1 MRPKVLKWEVIIL
14 CVILFFPGISLNA
27 QEVRQDDI
35 YEIRQSSFS
44 RYGFDTLSV
53 HTPHRFI
60 HRLGV
65 EVRPQYVFP
74 TNPFLQGENERW
86 QPIQTSF
93 AAHLKY
99 SFQFRPNTCADRIY
113 GGAYQGF
120 ACPPLPSEIKNNL
133 EILSH
138 FMCFRGRGLPGLIPV
153 FRSTTNGTSVCP
165 PVGNRMIMII
175 IPIMVQSVRE

>member
-14 CVILFFPGISLNA
+14 CVVLFFPGISLNA

-65 EVRPQYVFP
+65 KSVRNMCFLP
-74 TNPFLQGENERW
+74 TLSCREKHERW

-120 ACPPLPSEIKNNL
+120 G
-133 EILSH
+133 LSAH
-138 FMCFRGRGLPGLIPV
+138 YLRR
-153 FRSTTNGTSVCP
+153 
-165 PVGNRMIMII
+165 
-175 IPIMVQSVRE
+175 

>member
-65 EVRPQYVFP
+65 EVRNMCFLPIP
-74 TNPFLQGENERW
+74 SCREKTNAGNPF
-86 QPIQTSF
+86 
-93 AAHLKY
+93 
-99 SFQFRPNTCADRIY
+99 RPLL
-113 GGAYQGF
+113 
-120 ACPPLPSEIKNNL
+120 PLI
-133 EILSH
+133 
-138 FMCFRGRGLPGLIPV
+138 
-153 FRSTTNGTSVCP
+153 
-165 PVGNRMIMII
+165 
-175 IPIMVQSVRE
+175 

>member
-14 CVILFFPGISLNA
+14 CVILFFSGISLNA
-27 QEVRQDDI
+27 QEVRQNDI

-99 SFQFRPNTCADRIY
+99 SLLYFQCASALFLTNIR
-113 GGAYQGF
+113 
-120 ACPPLPSEIKNNL
+120 
-133 EILSH
+133 
-138 FMCFRGRGLPGLIPV
+138 LINA
-153 FRSTTNGTSVCP
+153 FRSPAGTAASRPACD
-165 PVGNRMIMII
+165 
-175 IPIMVQSVRE
+175 

>member
-60 HRLGV
+60 HRLARNAS
-65 EVRPQYVFP
+65 EPSPPFSLWALRCYWYRKQY
-74 TNPFLQGENERW
+74 
-86 QPIQTSF
+86 
-93 AAHLKY
+93 
-99 SFQFRPNTCADRIY
+99 
-113 GGAYQGF
+113 
-120 ACPPLPSEIKNNL
+120 
-133 EILSH
+133 
-138 FMCFRGRGLPGLIPV
+138 
-153 FRSTTNGTSVCP
+153 
-165 PVGNRMIMII
+165 
-175 IPIMVQSVRE
+175 

>member
-14 CVILFFPGISLNA
+14 CVILFFPGISLDA

-35 YEIRQSSFS
+35 YEIRQSSFL

-74 TNPFLQGENERW
+74 TNPFLQEKTNAGS
-86 QPIQTSF
+86 P
-93 AAHLKY
+93 
-99 SFQFRPNTCADRIY
+99 FRPLL
-113 GGAYQGF
+113 
-120 ACPPLPSEIKNNL
+120 PLI
-133 EILSH
+133 
-138 FMCFRGRGLPGLIPV
+138 
-153 FRSTTNGTSVCP
+153 
-165 PVGNRMIMII
+165 
-175 IPIMVQSVRE
+175 

>member
-14 CVILFFPGISLNA
+14 CVILFFPGISLDA

-35 YEIRQSSFS
+35 YEIRQSSFL

-99 SFQFRPNTCADRIY
+99 SFQFRRYRQSRRTCSPCRS
-113 GGAYQGF
+113 
-120 ACPPLPSEIKNNL
+120 PSEIKNNL

-138 FMCFRGRGLPGLIPV
+138 FMCFRGRGLPGLIPA

>member
-14 CVILFFPGISLNA
+14 CVVLFFPGISLNA

-86 QPIQTSF
+86 QPIQPSF
-93 AAHLKY
+93 AAHLK
-99 SFQFRPNTCADRIY
+99 
-113 GGAYQGF
+113 
-120 ACPPLPSEIKNNL
+120 
-133 EILSH
+133 
-138 FMCFRGRGLPGLIPV
+138 CFRGRGLPGLIPV

>member
-14 CVILFFPGISLNA
+14 CVVLFFPGISLNA

-113 GGAYQGF
+113 GGAYQ
-120 ACPPLPSEIKNNL
+120 PLPSEIKNNL

>member
-99 SFQFRPNTCADRIY
+99 S
-113 GGAYQGF
+113 
-120 ACPPLPSEIKNNL
+120 
-133 EILSH
+133 
-138 FMCFRGRGLPGLIPV
+138 
-153 FRSTTNGTSVCP
+153 
-165 PVGNRMIMII
+165 
-175 IPIMVQSVRE
+175 

>member
-14 CVILFFPGISLNA
+14 CVILFFSGISLNA
-27 QEVRQDDI
+27 QEVRQNDI

-113 GGAYQGF
+113 GGAYQDS

>member
-1 MRPKVLKWEVIIL
+1 MIFMKSGKAVSRGMDLIRSLCIL
-14 CVILFFPGISLNA
+14 LIALFIVWGWKSVRNMCFLPILLAGEKTNA
-27 QEVRQDDI
+27 
-35 YEIRQSSFS
+35 
-44 RYGFDTLSV
+44 G
-53 HTPHRFI
+53 
-60 HRLGV
+60 
-65 EVRPQYVFP
+65 
-74 TNPFLQGENERW
+74 NPFRPL
-86 QPIQTSF
+86 F

-120 ACPPLPSEIKNNL
+120 G
-133 EILSH
+133 LSATT
-138 FMCFRGRGLPGLIPV
+138 FGDKKQLGDPISFYVFQGRGLPGLIPV